1 MGDYSLALV
10 VAGCQGV
17 RVLGGGSNF
26 LNLKFLNFRGIRNG
40 RKFAVSLSLGLTHV
54 PTHRLTDLPTYRLTD
69 LPS

>member
-40 RKFAVSLSLGLTHV
+40 RKFAVSR
-54 PTHRLTDLPTYRLTD
+54 THRLTD
-69 LPS
+69 